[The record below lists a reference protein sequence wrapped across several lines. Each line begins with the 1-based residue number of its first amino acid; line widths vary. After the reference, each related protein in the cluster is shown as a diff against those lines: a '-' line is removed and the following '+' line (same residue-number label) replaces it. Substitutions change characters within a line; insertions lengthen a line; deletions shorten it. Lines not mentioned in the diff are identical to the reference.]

1 MNNDLNQDLLLTIKE
16 SYKKYLET
24 SPQSNEKLKVLHG
37 FVAKCLE
44 KELDKYEDEN
54 IKYSI
59 KSLGYKEGREG
70 EIEGRYYNK
79 KVDIIIYKNSL
90 PIAGIAVKFVTSNYS
105 QNSNNYFE
113 NMLGETANIRS
124 NKIPYFQIFLI
135 TDKIPYFLNDGKLKK
150 YEEIS
155 SHNLRKYLKL
165 SEDNTDIFF
174 HTPNKTFVGIFNI
187 DNLPVCSKIS
197 NRKDYIDYFSKNE
210 FHFSFSKINLEF
222 GLSFIY
228 NSYSSFIEKVVHY
241 SLSI

>member
-210 FHFSFSKINLEF
+210 FHFSFSKNNLNF
-222 GLSFIY
+222 GPSVIYNDYASFIKEVC
-228 NSYSSFIEKVVHY
+228 NSIITE
-241 SLSI
+241 

>member
-135 TDKIPYFLNDGKLKK
+135 TDKIPYFDKYGKIKK
-150 YEEIS
+150 YERLS
-155 SHNLRKYLKL
+155 VHNFEKYLEL
-165 SEDNTDIFF
+165 SEDKPTLYYHI
-174 HTPNKTFVGIFNI
+174 PNKTFIGIFTI
-187 DNLPVCSKIS
+187 DNFPIWITNKD
-197 NRKDYIDYFSKNE
+197 DYINYFSNNN
-210 FHFSFSKINLEF
+210 FLFSFSKNNLNF
-222 GLSFIY
+222 GPSVIY
-228 NSYSSFIEKVVHY
+228 NDYASFIEEVCN
-241 SLSI
+241 SIITE